1 MTIPNYLTVERG
13 TTVHIL
19 NQFVKLTRSWCSVI
33 ILMPKS
39 ALGGKFEGWREKSR
53 RHACLLYHCS
63 YLLRQHWQREKEKEV
78 TKFHERSCY
87 NSLAK
92 LTIKKCLFFL
102 HYKNTRACKVRKSR
116 SEKETKTRQKIPNP
130 DAEPSIEKAHSQI
143 KIRLVPIGQRHTVV
157 GL

>member
-1 MTIPNYLTVERG
+1 MT
-13 TTVHIL
+13 
-19 NQFVKLTRSWCSVI
+19 
-33 ILMPKS
+33 KS
-39 ALGGKFEGWREKSR
+39 ALGGKIEGWREKSR

-63 YLLRQHWQREKEKEV
+63 YLLRQHWQREKEREV

-92 LTIKKCLFFL
+92 LTIKKWFFFLFCFL

-143 KIRLVPIGQRHTVV
+143 KIRLVLIGQKHTVV